1 MTMTQDS
8 GGGGTAANLCPP
20 SPSDLAGQ
28 INNLITRIENLEKA
42 VAELQGQDVTATQ
55 LSDLSQQVGW
65 VYDVTYLGVPG
76 WTQTAAGTLIPPA
89 GLALSTLG
97 IVLPG
102 LGGNPSTLVSTDSD
116 GNPTFSINNSG
127 TTGGGGGGSMK
138 SATFANYTSGAD
150 TLVGGSYEVLTIDT
164 IHQDT
169 IGGISLGSNIITGV
183 TQGWYHAS
191 GMIFINGSAKSTHY
205 EHIMQINGVDL
216 DVINRFEILE
226 LGIGEGITD
235 TPYFSFAGSTYI
247 STGASLKIEIFTTST
262 GSTLSA
268 TVQNLCLIQLD
279 TTSAGPA

>member
-76 WTQTAAGTLIPPA
+76 WTQTASGTLIPPP

-116 GNPTFSINNSG
+116 GNPTFSVNNNGVAGGGNKRYAGQNFDASTMTLNSG
-127 TTGGGGGGSMK
+127 
-138 SATFANYTSGAD
+138 YTKVIYDNPIGVS
-150 TLVGGSYEVLTIDT
+150 
-164 IHQDT
+164 DT
-169 IGGISLGSNIITGV
+169 IGITF
-183 TQGWYHAS
+183 A
-191 GMIFINGSAKSTHY
+191 
-205 EHIMQINGVDL
+205 
-216 DVINRFEILE
+216 
-226 LGIGEGITD
+226 TD
-235 TPYFSFAGSTYI
+235 TFTVPRTGYYFISCSVYASTTQPTTVGYLQLRVQPSSSASTLDTDFRWGAGTDLIDPFFITVSGIIDIAAATNV
-247 STGASLKIEIFTTST
+247 EIFFSPAMGGTP
-262 GSTLSA
+262 GNALVHIANLSIIE
-268 TVQNLCLIQLD
+268 L
-279 TTSAGPA
+279 

>member
-127 TTGGGGGGSMK
+127 TTGGGGGGTLPYASV
-138 SATFANYTSGAD
+138 YTAGSDIVADGINSHQITLDTVWKDTTPLGSLSSNTYTVSGDGEYELIA
-150 TLVGGSYEVLTIDT
+150 VIHYKQSGGGTIDSAAGT
-164 IHQDT
+164 LSFHAGASRETLPLNAGMGPTLLSGDYT
-169 IGGISLGSNIITGV
+169 VHCFEDGIVAPVGFDVLVDNQTGV
-183 TQGWYHAS
+183 SIEVWVTD
-191 GMIFINGSAKSTHY
+191 F
-205 EHIMQINGVDL
+205 
-216 DVINRFEILE
+216 VIR
-226 LGIGEGITD
+226 
-235 TPYFSFAGSTYI
+235 
-247 STGASLKIEIFTTST
+247 KI
-262 GSTLSA
+262 A
-268 TVQNLCLIQLD
+268 
-279 TTSAGPA
+279 

>member
-127 TTGGGGGGSMK
+127 TTGGGGGAINSGLL
-138 SATFANYTSGAD
+138 TSGSNTQTPNTSWTPLTYSGINVD
-150 TLVGGSYEVLTIDT
+150 LNHVGFSIGSTTFTVST
-164 IHQDT
+164 
-169 IGGISLGSNIITGV
+169 S
-183 TQGWYHAS
+183 GWYHVSYNIEWSLPYNSWEGTLEARFTNDTDDGEIYWSFTYDVGIDFTTWIETTEIFAS
-191 GMIFINGSAKSTHY
+191 GIMFITAGANN
-205 EHIMQINGVDL
+205 EL
-216 DVINRFEILE
+216 DIRQNMA
-226 LGIGEGITD
+226 GGTGD
-235 TPYFSFAGSTYI
+235 GHGFASI
-247 STGASLKIEIFTTST
+247 ASLSLIY
-262 GSTLSA
+262 LSA
-268 TVQNLCLIQLD
+268 
-279 TTSAGPA
+279 S

>member
-127 TTGGGGGGSMK
+127 TTGGGGGSINAGLLEKGGTTSLPDVTWTDLKVPGSA
-138 SATFANYTSGAD
+138 SLNA
-150 TLVGGSYEVLTIDT
+150 I
-164 IHQDT
+164 
-169 IGGISLGSNIITGV
+169 GISLGLTDFSVGTS
-183 TQGWYHAS
+183 GWYFVSYIIVYSSAADS
-191 GMIFINGSAKSTHY
+191 INGF
-205 EHIMQINGVDL
+205 VDTVFL
-216 DVINRFEILE
+216 
-226 LGIGEGITD
+226 TD
-235 TPYFSFAGSTYI
+235 TDSGQLYWQTDWGRGTNTNYQPTEISVSGIIYITAGALCTLSVRHHIDTDGAGLGSMDNLSLIYI
-247 STGASLKIEIFTTST
+247 SA
-262 GSTLSA
+262 
-268 TVQNLCLIQLD
+268 
-279 TTSAGPA
+279 